1 MCKRLCKGLHEW
13 EGDFLPVITIKDVA
27 QEAGVSIS
35 TVSRTL
41 SGNIPVAEE
50 TRNRVLKAVKG
61 LGYQPNTFA
70 QALKNGKSRA
80 IGLII
85 PNFRSLVFPEMINGI
100 SDTANKHGYTL
111 VLSKTEE
118 NQDLERE
125 YIDSLRRRL
134 IDGLIVS
141 TATKESSHL
150 LKLKK
155 EGFPLVLVIRHLD
168 EQVDAVITDNM
179 QGAYEGV
186 KLLISRGYK
195 NICLINGKLELD
207 LYRRRYAG
215 FEKAM
220 HEAELEINKNL
231 IRHNIGSWE
240 DSYREMIKVLD
251 QGYLPDAVFA
261 TSDPKAFGVIKAIK
275 EKGYSIPDDIAV
287 IGFDNIEMS
296 ALVDPP
302 LTTIGQS
309 FYQIG
314 ARAAERLIKLI
325 NSKRNYKPLIE
336 NVPVELIIRQSVGN
350 KTESGS

>member
-1 MCKRLCKGLHEW
+1 M
-13 EGDFLPVITIKDVA
+13 VTIKDVA

-35 TVSRTL
+35 TVSRAL
-41 SGNIPVAEE
+41 SGNIPVANE
-50 TRNRVLKAVKG
+50 TKIKVLKAVKE
-61 LGYQPNTFA
+61 LDYQPNAFA

-100 SDTANKHGYTL
+100 SDTVNKHGYTL

-118 NQDLERE
+118 NQLLERE
-125 YIDSLRRRL
+125 YIDNLRRRL

-141 TATKESSHL
+141 TATRESTHL
-150 LKLKK
+150 LELKK
-155 EGFPLVLVIRHLD
+155 DGFPLVLVIRHLD
-168 EQVDAVITDNM
+168 EQVDAVITDNL
-179 QGAYEGV
+179 QGAYEGT

-195 NICLINGKLELD
+195 NLCLINGKLELD

-220 HEAELEINKNL
+220 NEAGLQINKNMV
-231 IRHNIGSWE
+231 RHEIESWE
-240 DSYREMIKVLD
+240 DSYREMVKVLNK
-251 QGYLPDAVFA
+251 GFFPDAVFA

-275 EKGYSIPDDIAV
+275 EKGYSIPVDIAV
-287 IGFDNIEMS
+287 LGFDNIEMS

-302 LTTIGQS
+302 LTTIAQS

-314 ARAAERLIKLI
+314 AKAAERVIKLI
-325 NSKRNYKPLIE
+325 NSKRNYKPVIE
-336 NVPVELIIRQSVGN
+336 NVPVELIVRQSVGN
-350 KTESGS
+350 KTET